1 MGRSSLL
8 KRWYQM
14 PLDGTR
20 LVILIYLRL
29 ELSKEEKLALSVSLI
44 YFFFNVQ
51 ENSWKKKNFQKRR
64 KTFKRIMLR
73 HHHSFQFIWVSKRQ
87 FCLLALTATILYL
100 RYALCSLGMPYCW
113 EFDISNIFFVWPV
126 WVCNWQDNWNNLE
139 KSYGSIFLSIPTV
152 LDPSL
157 APEGHHIL
165 HVFTT
170 AGIEDWEVRTVF

>member
-1 MGRSSLL
+1 MISNATRWDTFGNSNISSIGTF
-8 KRWYQM
+8 KRGKTSSFSFINL
-14 PLDGTR
+14 P
-20 LVILIYLRL
+20 
-29 ELSKEEKLALSVSLI
+29 
-44 YFFFNVQ
+44 FFLNVQ

-126 WVCNWQDNWNNLE
+126 WVRNWQDNWNNLE